1 MNPVITA
8 FVECITDTS
17 EEKVLKLLEPVNDRK
32 EMGEIYKETL
42 GYDPIIYFDEKDI
55 RQKLVDIVNGMS
67 ATARSKVQNHYDEIV
82 EATLIGLDETRMEN
96 IESVLNAAIR
106 NIVDDDE
113 IDVMLAERNYEEE
126 LDVEDYPDFEE
137 EVDVDNIDL
146 SELEDIDSDDD
157 YDDDRNP
164 FDDEE

>member
-1 MNPVITA
+1 
-8 FVECITDTS
+8 
-17 EEKVLKLLEPVNDRK
+17 
-32 EMGEIYKETL
+32 
-42 GYDPIIYFDEKDI
+42 
-55 RQKLVDIVNGMS
+55 MS